1 MNRPL
6 SDSEKESANVWA
18 SKKGVPI
25 SEFWRELH
33 PTYKIPVGYRSVW
46 VLIIESLTHYNGPA
60 VITVKAEGGR
70 LMVREAIPAGF
81 SDRDQADGM
90 GWLAG
95 VVKVIGKEVS
105 K

>member
-1 MNRPL
+1 VNRPL
-6 SDSEKESANVWA
+6 MESEKASANAWA
-18 SKKGVPI
+18 AENGVPI

-33 PTYKIPVGYRSVW
+33 PTYKIPAGYRSVW

-70 LMVREAIPAGF
+70 LMVREAIPAGL
-81 SDRDQADGM
+81 SERDQADGM

-95 VVKVIGKEVS
+95 VVGAVGQEVA

>member
-1 MNRPL
+1 MN
-6 SDSEKESANVWA
+6 
-18 SKKGVPI
+18 GVPI
-25 SEFWRELH
+25 SKFWRELH

-60 VITVKAEGGR
+60 VITVKAENGR
-70 LMVREAIPAGF
+70 LMVQESIPAGF
-81 SDRDQADGM
+81 SERGQVDGM

-95 VVKVIGKEVS
+95 VVRAVGKEVA